1 MTISLKSLWK
11 RHGQRTASFPVQIAQ
26 VGRSVCQI
34 PLTDS
39 LFKPELCLIAVGEYP
54 YPFLIQGTNVIQYY
68 PVYVPMS
75 FNTTPSTG
83 VPSRYSFPNSSSIS
97 TSSREKLS
105 HVSVPSVCHDLTR
118 PIDTCCGTSTSTSI
132 A

>member
-1 MTISLKSLWK
+1 MTISLKGLRK
-11 RHGQRTASFPVQIAQ
+11 RHGQRTASLPVQIAQ

-68 PVYVPMS
+68 PVYGR

-83 VPSRYSFPNSSSIS
+83 VPSRYSFPNSSSMS

-105 HVSVPSVCHDLTR
+105 QVSVPSVCHDLTR